1 MQNRPSMSI
10 KTMAWSVL
18 CIQFLLIVVAV
29 ILVWVLKGWPTA
41 SSILCG
47 GGTYWVPQLLFSII
61 STSRPER
68 ELDVGL
74 VLWDV
79 YLGAGTKLISTVICF
94 VLTFKFLDVNH
105 GIVLVTFGLM
115 LISQW
120 IISLTLNNRY

>member
-1 MQNRPSMSI
+1 MLQGPSMSV

-18 CIQFLLIVVAV
+18 WVQLALIVVKDAA
-29 ILVWVLKGWPTA
+29 TA
-41 SSILCG
+41 GSVLCG
-47 GGTYWVPQLLFSII
+47 GGTYWVPQLLFSVI

-79 YLGAGTKLISTVICF
+79 YLAAGSKLISTLVCF
-94 VLTFKFLDVNH
+94 VVVFKWLDVNH
-105 GIVLVTFGLM
+105 AVVLITFSL
-115 LISQW
+115 LLASQW

>member
-1 MQNRPSMSI
+1 MLQRPTMSV

-18 CIQFLLIVVAV
+18 AIQLLLIVVAAFIAWFV
-29 ILVWVLKGWPTA
+29 RDAVTAGSVL
-41 SSILCG
+41 SG
-47 GGTYWVPQLLFSII
+47 GGTYWVPQLLFSLI
-61 STSRPER
+61 STSRPDR

-79 YLGAGTKLISTVICF
+79 YLAAGTKLITTLICF
-94 VLTFKFLDVNH
+94 VVVFKWLDVNH
-105 GIVLVTFGLM
+105 AIVLVTFGLM

>member
-1 MQNRPSMSI
+1 MLPRPAMSV

-18 CIQFLLIVVAV
+18 WVQLALIVVAAL
-29 ILVWVLKGWPTA
+29 IALLVKDVATAGSVL
-41 SSILCG
+41 SG
-47 GGTYWVPQLLFSII
+47 GGTYWVPQLLFSVI

-79 YLGAGTKLISTVICF
+79 YLAAGSKLISTLICF
-94 VLTFKFLDVNH
+94 VVVFKWLDVNH
-105 GIVLVTFGLM
+105 AVVLITFSL
-115 LISQW
+115 LLASQW

>member
-1 MQNRPSMSI
+1 MLPRPAMSV

-18 CIQFLLIVVAV
+18 WVQLALIVVAAL
-29 ILVWVLKGWPTA
+29 IALLVKDAATAGSVL
-41 SSILCG
+41 SG
-47 GGTYWVPQLLFSII
+47 GGTYWVPQLLFSVI

-79 YLGAGTKLISTVICF
+79 YLAAGSKLISTLVCF
-94 VLTFKFLDVNH
+94 VVVFKWLDVNH
-105 GIVLVTFGLM
+105 AVVLITFSL
-115 LISQW
+115 LLASQW

>member
-1 MQNRPSMSI
+1 MLQGPSMSV

-18 CIQFLLIVVAV
+18 WVQLALIVVAAL
-29 ILVWVLKGWPTA
+29 ITWLVKDAATA
-41 SSILCG
+41 GSVLCG
-47 GGTYWVPQLLFSII
+47 GGTYWVPQLLFSVI

-79 YLGAGTKLISTVICF
+79 YLAAGSKLISTLVCF
-94 VLTFKFLDVNH
+94 VVVFKWLDVKH
-105 GIVLVTFGLM
+105 AVVLITFSL
-115 LISQW
+115 LLASQW

>member
-1 MQNRPSMSI
+1 MLQGPAMSV

-18 CIQFLLIVVAV
+18 WVQLALIVVAAL
-29 ILVWVLKGWPTA
+29 ITWLVKDAATA
-41 SSILCG
+41 GSVLCG
-47 GGTYWVPQLLFSII
+47 GGTYWVPQLLFSVI

-79 YLGAGTKLISTVICF
+79 YLAAGSKLISTLVCF
-94 VLTFKFLDVNH
+94 VVVFKWLDVNH
-105 GIVLVTFGLM
+105 AVVLITFSL
-115 LISQW
+115 LLASQW

>member
-1 MQNRPSMSI
+1 MLPRPAMSV

-18 CIQFLLIVVAV
+18 WVQLALIVVAAL
-29 ILVWVLKGWPTA
+29 IALLVKDVATAGSVL
-41 SSILCG
+41 SG

-79 YLGAGTKLISTVICF
+79 YLAAGSKLISTLICF
-94 VLTFKFLDVNH
+94 VVVFKWLDVNH
-105 GIVLVTFGLM
+105 AVVLITFSL
-115 LISQW
+115 LLASQW